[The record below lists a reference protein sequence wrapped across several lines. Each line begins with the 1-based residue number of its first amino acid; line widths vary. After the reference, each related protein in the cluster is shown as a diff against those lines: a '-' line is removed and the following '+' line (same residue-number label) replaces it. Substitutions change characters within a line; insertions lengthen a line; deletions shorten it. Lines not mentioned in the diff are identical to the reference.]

1 MTTTVGFQSKYSWC
15 LVVAAVVVLCTVL
28 CTPALVRAQAVK
40 PPTPTTVKVGATASG
55 AQVYS
60 ATCAA
65 CHQADGAGLPEKYP
79 PLASSAFVTGDEQRL
94 IHIVL
99 RGLTGDIEVEGETFK
114 GEMPGWAPALNN
126 AQVAAVLT
134 HIRKSFGNNAAP
146 VTAAMVAKIRAAS
159 AMRKKPYTAPELA
172 KLRASVAK

>member
-1 MTTTVGFQSKYSWC
+1 MGFRSIRA
-15 LVVAAVVVLCTVL
+15 VRAAAVAVVVLCTVL
-28 CTPALVRAQAVK
+28 CTPASSRAQAGK
-40 PPTPTTVKVGATASG
+40 PPTPATVKVGAAASG

-79 PLASSAFVTGDEQRL
+79 PLAGSSFVTGDEQRL

-159 AMRKKPYTAPELA
+159 AVRKKPYTAPELA
-172 KLRASVAK
+172 KLRASER